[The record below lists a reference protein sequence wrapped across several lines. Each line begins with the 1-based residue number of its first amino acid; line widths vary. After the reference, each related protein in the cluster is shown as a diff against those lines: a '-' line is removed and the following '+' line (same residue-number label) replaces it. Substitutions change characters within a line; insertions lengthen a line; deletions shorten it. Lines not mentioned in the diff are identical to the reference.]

1 MDQPAKQPI
10 MLVNR
15 INIEPKQG
23 GFLHFFLP
31 EFIISRKLLQKHGRV
46 LSFFRAV
53 LHRSAL
59 KSQVL
64 SPLFFDKYS
73 HYACIFNS

>member
-23 GFLHFFLP
+23 GFPAFF
-31 EFIISRKLLQKHGRV
+31 
-46 LSFFRAV
+46 
-53 LHRSAL
+53 SA
-59 KSQVL
+59 
-64 SPLFFDKYS
+64 
-73 HYACIFNS
+73 